1 MFTPPIPDTYDS
13 LPRRVGPISRLLPS
27 LAFYGRVL
35 AVVVRAARSTR
46 RGYTHAM
53 WVEDSARFIRAAE
66 ATGLSFHVE
75 GLDHFIR
82 LPGPAVIVGNHMS
95 TLETFALPAIL
106 GAHRPIS
113 FVLKESLLRYPVFRH
128 VVSRTAP
135 IAVTRRSPREDL
147 EAVLTQGT
155 ERLAAGRSVVV
166 FPQTTRT
173 PHLDPAAF
181 NSIGVKLAR
190 RAGVPVLPLAVDT
203 RAWGTGRILKDF
215 GPIRPEIPVRFALG
229 APLPVTGNGKAQHAA
244 VLDFIQTTLAR
255 WNP

>member
-1 MFTPPIPDTYDS
+1 MFTPPIADTYDS
-13 LPRRVGPISRLLPS
+13 LPRRIGPLSRHAPS
-27 LAFYGRVL
+27 LAFYLRVF
-35 AVVVRAARSTR
+35 AVVVRAAWSTR

-82 LPGPAVIVGNHMS
+82 LPGPCVVVGNHMS

-113 FVLKESLLRYPVFRH
+113 FVLKESLLRYPIFRH
-128 VVSRTAP
+128 VVSRTEP
-135 IAVTRRSPREDL
+135 IAVTRANPREDF
-147 EAVLTQGT
+147 ETVLTQGGA
-155 ERLAAGRSVVV
+155 RLQAGRSVVI

-173 PHLDPAAF
+173 FSLDPAAF

-215 GPIRPEIPVRFALG
+215 GPIQPGIPVRFAF
-229 APLPVTGNGKAQHAA
+229 APPLAITGNGKAQHAA
-244 VLDFIQTTLAR
+244 IIDFIQSCLAQ